1 MSSRRDSALASLARL
16 PKNLGH
22 YINGRIVEG
31 EGTAFDV
38 LEPAT
43 GAVLGQATDA
53 TAAELDAAVGAAK
66 AAFPAWAATSG
77 KRRKEILHKIADLIE
92 ARAEEI
98 PALECLDTGQP
109 WRFMSQTAIRGA
121 EHARLFGERVA
132 SAADR

>member
-1 MSSRRDSALASLARL
+1 
-16 PKNLGH
+16 
-22 YINGRIVEG
+22 
-31 EGTAFDV
+31 
-38 LEPAT
+38 EPAT

-98 PALECLDTGQP
+98 AALECLDTGQP
-109 WRFMSQTAIRGA
+109 WRFMSKAAIRGA
-121 EHARLFGERVA
+121 ENFRFFADRA
-132 SAADR
+132 PSAADGQALPSEDHLNYTSRHPIGPVAVITPWNTPFMLSTWK